1 MSYPP
6 AALGRFTWR
15 KHHGPET
22 TGTITWD
29 GKGKAIGRKQP
40 TLGLVHDHDLF
51 ISTAVVLWQGP
62 RDKFWPSDSS
72 GGLVIPTDFNRSCWG
87 CSSIPHISGAWGG
100 CRALVFT
107 SCLSFLHRKY
117 PETTPRRF
125 SGGQW
130 SQGWTKLLAGC

>member
-40 TLGLVHDHDLF
+40 TLGPVHDHDLF
-51 ISTAVVLWQGP
+51 ISMAVVLWRDP

-72 GGLVIPTDFNRSCWG
+72 GGACYNPLISTGAAGGAAASPTFQMPGVAAGLWSLPLACPFCTENILRQPQGDSAVDD
-87 CSSIPHISGAWGG
+87 GAKVGP
-100 CRALVFT
+100 
-107 SCLSFLHRKY
+107 SF
-117 PETTPRRF
+117 
-125 SGGQW
+125 
-130 SQGWTKLLAGC
+130 